1 MRTLYPLSGM
11 MITII
16 TVPPTCHH
24 QQEAE
29 DEAVEE
35 VILIRLI
42 IMDMKTITITMDII
56 TTTTGAATMTRT
68 MAMRTSKHLGE
79 EEEQEESVVV
89 PIRPGAVVL
98 SPQGVEWASPNEEA
112 SEQSEV
118 NDFFLCDHPP
128 HLHIFTL
135 CFLFSNLK
143 IHLSSVCCKQVF
155 WHWVRN

>member
-1 MRTLYPLSGM
+1 MKLSLPSHLTRRGKSVKPRDKPLKHKCM

-29 DEAVEE
+29 DEAVGED
-35 VILIRLI
+35 ILIRLI

-68 MAMRTSKHLGE
+68 MAMRTSKHPGE
-79 EEEQEESVVV
+79 EEEQEEESVVV

-98 SPQGVEWASPNEEA
+98 SLQGVEWASPNEEA
-112 SEQSEV
+112 SEQSEQG
-118 NDFFLCDHPP
+118 NGAEGGPD
-128 HLHIFTL
+128 
-135 CFLFSNLK
+135 
-143 IHLSSVCCKQVF
+143 LSQ
-155 WHWVRN
+155 WILT

>member
-1 MRTLYPLSGM
+1 MRTLYPPSGM

-24 QQEAE
+24 QQEVE
-29 DEAVEE
+29 DEAVGE

-42 IMDMKTITITMDII
+42 IMAMKTITITMDII

-68 MAMRTSKHLGE
+68 MAMRTSRHLGE
-79 EEEQEESVVV
+79 EEEQEEDSVAV

-98 SPQGVEWASPNEEA
+98 SHQGVEWASPNEEA

-118 NDFFLCDHPP
+118 NDVFLCDHPP

-135 CFLFSNLK
+135 CFLFSN
-143 IHLSSVCCKQVF
+143 
-155 WHWVRN
+155 